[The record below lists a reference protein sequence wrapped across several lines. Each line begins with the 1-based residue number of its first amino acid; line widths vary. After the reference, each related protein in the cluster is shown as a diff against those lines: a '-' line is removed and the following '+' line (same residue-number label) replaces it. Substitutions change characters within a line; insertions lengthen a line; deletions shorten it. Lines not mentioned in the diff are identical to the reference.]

1 MALTKIG
8 SSGITSN
15 ALTSIAIA
23 DGVIQAVD
31 LADGAVTNDKLAGS
45 ITSNKIT
52 SIANTQLTGLIT
64 STQLAN
70 TAVTAG
76 NYGGSTNIP
85 VVSIDAQGRITS
97 ASNVS
102 VTSGT
107 TLTDDT
113 TTNETRYPLLS
124 TATSGSISTANV
136 SSSKLT
142 YNPSTGTMSATV
154 FSATSDINTKTN
166 IIQVINAIET
176 IQQLKGV
183 SFDWK
188 DTGKHSYGVIAQEI
202 EAVLPD
208 IVHTNDLNVK
218 SVDYNAI
225 LAFLIESIKELK
237 LEIDTLKKGS

>member
-1 MALTKIG
+1 MPIQR
-8 SSGITSN
+8 ITSRVIEDGIIAAADIAN
-15 ALTSIAIA
+15 SSITTAKIA
-23 DGVIQAVD
+23 DANVTTAKI
-31 LADGAVTNDKLAGS
+31 ADAN
-45 ITSNKIT
+45 ITAIK
-52 SIANTQLTGLIT
+52 
-64 STQLAN
+64 LAN
-70 TAVTAG
+70 TAVTSG
-76 NYGGSTNIP
+76 NYGGSTAIP
-85 VVSIDAQGRITS
+85 VISIDAQGRITS

-113 TTNETRYPLLS
+113 TTNATRYPLLS
-124 TATSGSISTANV
+124 TASSGSISTANV

-166 IIQVINAIET
+166 INQVIDAIDI

-202 EAVLPD
+202 ETVLPD

-237 LEIDTLKKGS
+237 TEIDTLKKGS